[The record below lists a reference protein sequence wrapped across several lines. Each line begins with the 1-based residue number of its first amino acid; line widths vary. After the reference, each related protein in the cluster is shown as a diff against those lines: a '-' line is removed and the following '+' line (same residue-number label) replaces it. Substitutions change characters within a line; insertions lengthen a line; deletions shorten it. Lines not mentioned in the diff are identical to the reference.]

1 MTSCWN
7 LGSERLKA
15 FVAKQLDKRGFG
27 LTLRR
32 MRGRIAAAC
41 AAMLVGLSPA
51 GALPFARL
59 AVAAC
64 ASQESGALELAPTKI
79 EPAREL
85 RARSFAARSHNDAP
99 RAVVFRSPSG
109 PAPSQAPP
117 LA

>member
-1 MTSCWN
+1 
-7 LGSERLKA
+7 
-15 FVAKQLDKRGFG
+15 
-27 LTLRR
+27 
-32 MRGRIAAAC
+32 MRGRFAAAC
-41 AAMLVGLSPA
+41 AAVLVGLSPA

-64 ASQESGALELAPTKI
+64 ASQESSALEPSPVEI

-85 RARSFAARSHNDAP
+85 RARTFAQLRQNHAP